1 MNRQITILFCL
12 IFLISCNN
20 NPTSKS
26 QANDVIGNPKKILY
40 LEVAEYDFKTR
51 MNWHDANKSCN
62 ELGDGWRLP
71 TSDEL
76 TLMYQYNSLIEP
88 IDANT
93 YYWSSS
99 YTNID
104 STAFVTE
111 NPINQKYDTNLMTAN
126 VLKVVNLRPNQIPY
140 ADVTNKDKNL
150 AFLSVRAVK
159 GNAPNPIIGKTIKI
173 GNLEIAEHDF
183 PLYHYGDAEIKC
195 KELGNG
201 WRLPN
206 KEELNIL
213 YINKQSIGGFLL
225 NDNRSDSYWSSSD
238 DPEFGKVIQDFFS
251 GKIYNGDPGFG
262 NASSFC
268 HVRAVRSIK

>member
-1 MNRQITILFCL
+1 MNKLIVILSCFF
-12 IFLISCNN
+12 FLPSCNN
-20 NPTSKS
+20 NNPISTSGR
-26 QANDVIGNPKKILY
+26 NDVIGNPKKILY

-51 MNWHDANKSCN
+51 MNWHDANKSCK

-99 YTNID
+99 YTIID
-104 STAFVTE
+104 SAAFVTE
-111 NPINQKYDTNLMTAN
+111 NQINQKYDTNLMTAN
-126 VLKVVNLRPNQIPY
+126 VLKVVNLIPNLIPY

-183 PLYHYGDAEIKC
+183 PLCHYTDAEIKC

-213 YINKQSIGGFLL
+213 YINKQSIGGFA
-225 NDNRSDSYWSSSD
+225 NDFYWSSTEDSD
-238 DPEFGKVIQDFFS
+238 SFAWIQKFTDGGQGIANKVYPF
-251 GKIYNGDPGFG
+251 Y
-262 NASSFC
+262 
-268 HVRAVRSIK
+268 VRSVRSIK